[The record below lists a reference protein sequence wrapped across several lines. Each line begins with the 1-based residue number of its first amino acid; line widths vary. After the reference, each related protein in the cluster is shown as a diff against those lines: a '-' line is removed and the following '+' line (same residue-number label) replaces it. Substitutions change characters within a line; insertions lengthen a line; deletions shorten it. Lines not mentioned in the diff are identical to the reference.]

1 MLLSSCLTAVCTAW
15 AVALAGSAGADA
27 ADIPFETFSL
37 EKNGLRVILSQD
49 RTLPVVAVNVWY
61 HAGPVNEV
69 SGRSGFAHLF
79 EHLMFQ
85 GSKHVGDDQH
95 FKLLGSRGATDV
107 NGTTSFERTNYI
119 ETVPSNE
126 LELALWLEADRMGF
140 LLEDLTQEKLD
151 TQRQVVM
158 NEKRQSVDNAPY
170 GPSHER
176 LVQLLFGPKHP
187 FYGAVIGSMQ
197 DLEAATLDD
206 VRDFYTRYY
215 APANATLTLVG
226 DFDAARAKQLI
237 HTYFGSLPA
246 RERPKDPKVTTASIA
261 QERRATLTEPVN
273 LPQISMAWLTPAVFE
288 AGDAELDVLAG
299 ILAGGKTSRLYRRL
313 VYSQQLAQ
321 QVWAVQ
327 DSTALV
333 SIFHA
338 GVTAKPDSDLAL
350 LEREM
355 LAAIDELATTPP
367 SQQEVDRVRNGI
379 VTQRVSDMQNVGGF
393 SGRAELLNRYHQ
405 LAGDPGF
412 QSRDLARYRAVT
424 PADVQK
430 VAKQALPPRGR
441 VIVTTLPA
449 APTPDQ
455 GRPHALR

>member
-1 MLLSSCLTAVCTAW
+1 MLPSWCLTALCAS
-15 AVALAGSAGADA
+15 AVATASAAG
-27 ADIPFETFSL
+27 DIPFEAYNL
-37 EKNGLRVILSQD
+37 EDNGLRVILSED
-49 RTLPVVAVNVWY
+49 HTLPVVAVNVWY
-61 HAGPVNEV
+61 HAGPINEV
-69 SGRSGFAHLF
+69 KGRSGFAHLF

-95 FKLLGSRGATDV
+95 FKLLSSRGATDV

-119 ETVPSNE
+119 ETVPANE

-140 LLEDLTQEKLD
+140 LLDDLTQGKLD

-176 LVQLLFGPKHP
+176 LVQLLFGPEHP

-206 VRDFYTRYY
+206 VRDFYSRYY

-226 DFDAARAKQLI
+226 DFDAARARQLI
-237 HTYFGSLPA
+237 HTYFASLPA
-246 RERPKDPKVTTASIA
+246 RERPKDPKVTTASIT

-273 LPQISMAWLTPAVFE
+273 LPQISMAWLTPPVFE
-288 AGDAELDVLAG
+288 AGDADLDVLAN
-299 ILAGGKTSRLYRRL
+299 ILAGGKSSRLYRRL
-313 VYSQQLAQ
+313 VHERPLAQ
-321 QVWAVQ
+321 QVWAQQ

-338 GVTAKPDSDLAL
+338 GVTARPDSDLAQ
-350 LEREM
+350 LEREV
-355 LAAIDELATTPP
+355 LAAIGELAATPP
-367 SQQEVDRVRNGI
+367 SQDEVDRVRNGLL
-379 VTQRVSDMQNVGGF
+379 TQLISGMQDVGGF
-393 SGRAELLNRYHQ
+393 SGRAEILNRYQQ

-412 QSRDLARYRAVT
+412 LARDIERYRKVS
-424 PADVQK
+424 PQSVQAA
-430 VAKQALPPRGR
+430 AKSALPARGR
-441 VIVTTLPA
+441 VIVTTLPTA
-449 APTPDQ
+449 VAPTPDQ